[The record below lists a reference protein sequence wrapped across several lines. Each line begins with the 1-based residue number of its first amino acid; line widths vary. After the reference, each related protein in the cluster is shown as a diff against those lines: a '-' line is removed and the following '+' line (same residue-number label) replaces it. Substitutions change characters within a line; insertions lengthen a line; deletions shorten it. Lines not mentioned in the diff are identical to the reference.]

1 MPSMNHLSKNNTTL
15 ANRNGIRVLTLHSTE
30 IVHHNPATGE
40 VTLNSGGYRTA
51 TTKNRMNQYFNTRW
65 LPLRVFQKGG
75 EWFVR
80 ATGIDLPFH
89 DGMTVT
95 V

>member
-15 ANRNGIRVLTLHSTE
+15 ANRNGIHVLTLHSTE

-40 VTLNSGGYRTA
+40 VTLNSGGWQTA
-51 TTKNRMNQYFNTRW
+51 TTRTRINQYMNTRG
-65 LPLRVFQKGG
+65 LNVGIFQKAR
-75 EWFVR
+75 EWFVS
-80 ATGIDLPFH
+80 ANGQILPFR
-89 DGMTVT
+89 DGMTVR